1 MLHLFDFSPLCKCDL
16 REIGC
21 FSIRTEWIKMLWV
34 WTQFSA
40 QSRFFVP
47 FIDGVKPVGGNAT
60 IVKLDCCSIIAHGR
74 HRVQGGFIVVHY
86 IVYCIVHGTGW
97 LYHTPM
103 TLRPQWLR
111 HKSSEWS
118 RSPLKCPNDPNLVF
132 QMVQMGADQTSVDL
146 KSSILGG
153 WDSTFCEKNRDCS
166 QNFRKEKSVLV

>member
-74 HRVQGGFIVVHY
+74 HRALLWYY
-86 IVYCIVHGTGW
+86 IVYCIVRGTW
-97 LYHTPM
+97 HRVAISHPDDTSAPM
-103 TLRPQWLR
+103 VEAQIVW
-111 HKSSEWS
+111 
-118 RSPLKCPNDPNLVF
+118 
-132 QMVQMGADQTSVDL
+132 MVQISTQMPKWSKSCFPNGPNGGRPDQCGSEIINPWRV
-146 KSSILGG
+146 G
-153 WDSTFCEKNRDCS
+153 
-166 QNFRKEKSVLV
+166 